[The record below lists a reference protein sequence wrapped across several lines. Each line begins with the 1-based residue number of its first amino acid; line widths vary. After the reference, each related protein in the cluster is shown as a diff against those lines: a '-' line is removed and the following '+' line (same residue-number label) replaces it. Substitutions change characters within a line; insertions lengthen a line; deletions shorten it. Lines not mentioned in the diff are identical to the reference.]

1 MSGAI
6 TPANESADTERAS
19 SISQVSGHQHVLVAC
34 GDSFVGP
41 LKLLNRGRVLVKR
54 FSGASAKGL
63 GNKNSVSQTG
73 VLVTQLLDTHKPE
86 QVLFV
91 FGQVDLH
98 ILYLWKALKAQRD
111 GGDPPNPDDWRVAV
125 LNAYTTFLRNDI
137 LSRRLADDSG
147 YLRNIFVASVIIPCV
162 KDEYL
167 DESVKKY
174 QRREED
180 AVQTRDLRLTDS
192 KVPTDMQTRR
202 EMVQEFNL
210 GLSSFCE
217 ENGVRFVDINKHLIT
232 ADGEVKPE
240 VLDHD
245 PSTIH
250 VQWESTI
257 GYWVEELAE
266 AGLTPSDIRGDLN
279 DSALQYEAEK
289 KGRMQRRKVT
299 AADATLSPTLSD
311 YSVMSEDPGSPLL
324 LPRPLATW
332 TRGRSSTPPPIAH
345 ARSTQT
351 SPEHT
356 PSWRGRVELGRG
368 RGSTGSPPRGPKPSR
383 FHFGNTSRGRAD
395 KDDNWRSRP
404 RGGSVP
410 HVPSADLV
418 GVFQSANS
426 SPVLAP
432 LQSPLLGEFS
442 RSNEPTAQEEELTQV
457 PELPKETD

>member
-1 MSGAI
+1 MSEAI
-6 TPANESADTERAS
+6 TPGNESADTERVG

-91 FGQVDLH
+91 FGQVDFH

-111 GGDPPNPDDWRVAV
+111 GGNPPTPDDWRITV
-125 LNAYTTFLRNDI
+125 LNSYTTFLRNDI
-137 LSRRLADDSG
+137 LTRRLTDDSG
-147 YLRNIFVASVIIPCV
+147 YLRNIFVASVIVPCV

-167 DESVKKY
+167 DESVRKY
-174 QRREED
+174 QRREEE
-180 AVQTRDLRLTDS
+180 AAQIRDLRLADS
-192 KVPTDMQTRR
+192 KVPTDIHTRR
-202 EMVQEFNL
+202 AMVQEFNTA
-210 GLSSFCE
+210 LSSFCE
-217 ENGVRFVDINKHLIT
+217 ENDVRFVDINKHIVT
-232 ADGEVKPE
+232 ADGKVKPE

-257 GYWVEELAE
+257 RYWVEELAE
-266 AGLTPSDIRGDLN
+266 AGLTTNDIHVDLN

-324 LPRPLATW
+324 LPRPLSARA
-332 TRGRSSTPPPIAH
+332 RGRSSTPPPISHPRPIQA
-345 ARSTQT
+345 
-351 SPEHT
+351 SPEH
-356 PSWRGRVELGRG
+356 SSAWRSRVELGRG
-368 RGSTGSPPRGPKPSR
+368 RGNTGSPPRGSKPSR
-383 FHFGNTSRGRAD
+383 FPFSNPSRNRAE
-395 KDDNWRSRP
+395 KDDNWRSYSRK
-404 RGGSVP
+404 
-410 HVPSADLV
+410 HSADPA
-418 GVFQSANS
+418 GVSQSTNS
-426 SPVLAP
+426 SPVLTP
-432 LQSPLLGEFS
+432 LQSPLLGEFP
-442 RSNEPTAQEEELTQV
+442 RSSELTTRDEELTQV
-457 PELPKETD
+457 PEQPKETD

>member
-1 MSGAI
+1 MSEAI
-6 TPANESADTERAS
+6 TPANETTDTERVGP
-19 SISQVSGHQHVLVAC
+19 ISQVSGHQHVLVAC

-86 QVLFV
+86 QVLFI

-111 GGDPPNPDDWRVAV
+111 GGDPPSPDDWRVTV
-125 LNAYTTFLRNDI
+125 LNSYTTFLRNDI
-137 LSRRLADDSG
+137 LSRRLTDDSG
-147 YLRNIFVASVIIPCV
+147 YLRNIFVASVIVPCV
-162 KDEYL
+162 KDDYL

-180 AVQTRDLRLTDS
+180 AAQTRGLRLVDS
-192 KVPTDMQTRR
+192 KVPTDLQTRR
-202 EMVQEFNL
+202 AMVREFNTD
-210 GLSSFCE
+210 LSSFCE
-217 ENGVRFVDINKHLIT
+217 ENGVRFVDINKHLT
-232 ADGEVKPE
+232 TEDGEVKPE

-266 AGLTPSDIRGDLN
+266 AGLTSNDIGVDLQE
-279 DSALQYEAEK
+279 SAIQYKAEK

-299 AADATLSPTLSD
+299 ATEATLSPTLSD
-311 YSVMSEDPGSPLL
+311 YSIISEDPGSPLL

-332 TRGRSSTPPPIAH
+332 TQVRSSTPPPIAH
-345 ARSTQT
+345 LSSSQT
-351 SPEHT
+351 SPERSPWLGPRVRG
-356 PSWRGRVELGRG
+356 PS
-368 RGSTGSPPRGPKPSR
+368 SPPRGKPSR
-383 FHFGNTSRGRAD
+383 FRSSRGRAD
-395 KDDNWRSRP
+395 KDENWRSRP
-404 RGGSVP
+404 RGHSVS

-418 GVFQSANS
+418 GSFQSTNS

-432 LQSPLLGEFS
+432 LPTPMLGEFS
-442 RSNEPTAQEEELTQV
+442 RSTEPTALVEELTQV
-457 PELPKETD
+457 PEQSKETD